1 MRVDKMPGKVL
12 YIDLTKGESWSEE
25 RQELFES
32 WLGGTGVG
40 IRLLQEE
47 CPSGTDPLSPRAP
60 IILSIG
66 PLNGFFP
73 VATKTTATF
82 KSPLTGELGE
92 SYAGGRLSLALRFA
106 GHDAAVIRGQAEQ
119 PSYLSINDSVVKI
132 KDATSIWGIDAQ
144 TTGVILR
151 DCEPGVGRR
160 SIIRIGPAGEAR
172 VRYAGVVVDTYR
184 HFGRL
189 GLGALFGSKRLKAMV
204 ISGTETMDVPDIR
217 RYKEIYNR
225 LYKTT
230 VQTAVMEKYH
240 DIGTSV
246 NINVLNLLQGLPT
259 ENFRLSSFPEG
270 EKISGEAFADNGL
283 LRRVSC
289 AGCPIGCVHIAALK
303 TAFSKHHEFEVRKVS
318 YDYEPIYSLGSNL
331 GVDRSDGI
339 LQLIDVCERLGLDV
353 MSAGVV
359 LSWATEALQKGLI
372 TGKDTQDIN
381 LQWNNVDGYARALEN
396 IVKAPNEFYAA
407 LAQGADFAA
416 QKYGGRDYAMTL
428 GGNEVS
434 GYHTG
439 PASIVGQLVGVRH
452 SHLDNAGYS
461 IDQKAIKKH
470 MDPEAIADEIIK
482 EDNSRG
488 VFNSLVCC
496 LFARG
501 VYTEENI
508 IDSLGAVGIVKT
520 EEDLH
525 ELGRRIFEEKYRFK
539 AQEGFDLTHL
549 HIPKRFYETV
559 SAAGLVTPETVE
571 EILRIY
577 RKKRGWS

>member
-1 MRVDKMPGKVL
+1 MLRKVL
-12 YIDLTKGESWSEE
+12 YIDLSKEESWVEE
-25 RQELFES
+25 RQELFEK
-32 WLGGTGVG
+32 WMGGTGVG

-47 CPSGTDPLSPRAP
+47 CPANTDPLSAAAP
-60 IILSIG
+60 IIFSIG
-66 PLNGFFP
+66 PLNGIFP
-73 VATKTTATF
+73 VATKTVATF

-106 GHDAAVIRGQAEQ
+106 GHEAVVIRGQAEQ
-119 PSYLSINDSVVKI
+119 PSYISINDGEVKI

-151 DCEPGVGRR
+151 DREPGVGRR
-160 SIIRIGPAGEAR
+160 SIIRIGPAGEAK

-189 GLGALFGSKRLKAMV
+189 GLGAVFGSKKLKALV
-204 ISGTETMDVPDIR
+204 ISGTETIDVPDAR
-217 RYKEIYNR
+217 RYKEVYNR
-225 LYKTT
+225 LYKTA
-230 VQTAVMEKYH
+230 VQTDVMEKYH

-246 NINVLNLLQGLPT
+246 NISALNWLKGLPT
-259 ENFRLSSFPEG
+259 KNFLHSSFPQG
-270 EKISGEAFADNGL
+270 ENISGEMFAENHL
-283 LRRVSC
+283 FRRLSC

-303 TAFSKHHEFEVRKVS
+303 TAFSTHHEFEVRKVS

-331 GVDRSDGI
+331 GVGQAEGV

-353 MSAGVV
+353 MSAGGV
-359 LSWATEALQKGLI
+359 LSWATEALEKGLI
-372 TGKDTQDIN
+372 TSKETQDVP
-381 LQWNNVDGYARALEN
+381 LQWNNVEGYTRALES
-396 IVKAPNEFYAA
+396 IVKAPNEFYGA
-407 LAQGADFAA
+407 LARGVDYAA
-416 QKYGGRDYAMTL
+416 KKYGGLDYAMAL

-452 SHLDNAGYS
+452 SHLDNAGYAV
-461 IDQKAIKKH
+461 DQKAIKKP
-470 MDPEAIADEIIK
+470 MDAEMMVDELIK

-488 VFNSLVCC
+488 VFNSLVGC

-508 IDSLGAVGIVKT
+508 IDSLETVGIVKSRD
-520 EEDLH
+520 DLT
-525 ELGRRIFEEKYRFK
+525 ELGKRIFEEKYKFK
-539 AQEGFDLTHL
+539 VQDGFDLSKVRV
-549 HIPKRFYETV
+549 PRRFYETI

-571 EILRIY
+571 EMLRIY
-577 RKKRGWS
+577 RKKRGWF

>member
-1 MRVDKMPGKVL
+1 MLRKVL
-12 YIDLTKGESWSEE
+12 YIDLSNEESWVEE
-25 RQELFES
+25 RQELFEK
-32 WLGGTGVG
+32 WMGGTGVG

-47 CPSGTDPLSPRAP
+47 CPANTDPLSAAAP
-60 IILSIG
+60 IIFSIG
-66 PLNGFFP
+66 PLNGIFP
-73 VATKTTATF
+73 VATKTVATF

-106 GHDAAVIRGQAEQ
+106 GHEAVVIRGQAEQ
-119 PSYLSINDSVVKI
+119 PSYISINDSVVLI

-151 DCEPGVGRR
+151 DREPGVGRR
-160 SIIRIGPAGEAR
+160 SIIRIGPAGEAK

-189 GLGALFGSKRLKAMV
+189 GLGAVFGSKKLKALV
-204 ISGTETMDVPDIR
+204 ISGTETIDVPDAK
-217 RYKEIYNR
+217 RYKEVYNR
-225 LYKTT
+225 LYKTA
-230 VQTAVMEKYH
+230 VQTDVMEKYH

-246 NINVLNLLQGLPT
+246 NISALNWLKGLPT
-259 ENFRLSSFPEG
+259 KNFLLSSFPQG
-270 EKISGEAFADNGL
+270 ENISGEMFAENHL
-283 LRRVSC
+283 FRRLSC

-303 TAFSKHHEFEVRKVS
+303 TAFSTHHEFEVRKVS

-331 GVDRSDGI
+331 GVGSAEGI

-359 LSWATEALQKGLI
+359 LSWATEALEKGLI
-372 TGKDTQDIN
+372 TSKETLDVT
-381 LQWNNVDGYARALEN
+381 LQWNGVDGYTRALEN
-396 IVKAPNEFYAA
+396 IVKAPNEFYGA
-407 LAQGADFAA
+407 LARGVDYAA
-416 QKYGGRDYAMTL
+416 KKYGGLDYAMAL

-452 SHLDNAGYS
+452 SHLDNAGYAV
-461 IDQKAIKKH
+461 DQKAVKKP
-470 MDPEAIADEIIK
+470 MDAEMMVDELIK

-488 VFNSLVCC
+488 VFNSLVGC

-508 IDSLGAVGIVKT
+508 IDSLGTVGIVKT
-520 EEDLH
+520 KDDLM
-525 ELGRRIFEEKYRFK
+525 ELGKRIFEEKYKFK
-539 AQEGFDLTHL
+539 VQEGFDLSKVRV
-549 HIPKRFYETV
+549 PRRFYETV

-571 EILRIY
+571 EMLRIY
-577 RKKRGWS
+577 RKKRGWSDLL

>member
-1 MRVDKMPGKVL
+1 MLRKVL
-12 YIDLTKGESWSEE
+12 YIDLTSGESWSQE
-25 RQELFES
+25 RQELFEN
-32 WLGGTGVG
+32 WMGGTGAG
-40 IRLLQEE
+40 IKLLQEE
-47 CPSGTDPLSPRAP
+47 CPPGTDPLSPQAP

-66 PLNGFFP
+66 PLNGIFP
-73 VATKTTATF
+73 VATKTVATF

-92 SYAGGRLSLALRFA
+92 SYAGGRLSLAMRFA
-106 GHDAAVIRGQAEQ
+106 GHEAIVIRGKAER
-119 PSYLSINDSVVKI
+119 PSYISINDSEVEI

-144 TTGVILR
+144 TTGVVLR
-151 DCEPGVGRR
+151 EHETGVGRR
-160 SIIRIGPAGEAR
+160 SIIRIGPAGENL

-189 GLGALFGSKRLKAMV
+189 GLGTVFGSKRLKALV
-204 ISGTETMDVPDIR
+204 ISGTEHVDVPDPR
-217 RYKEIYNR
+217 RYKEVYNR

-230 VQTAVMEKYH
+230 VQTDVMQKYH

-246 NINVLNLLQGLPT
+246 NISVLNWLKGLPT
-259 ENFRLSSFPEG
+259 NNFQLSSFPEG
-270 EKISGEAFADNGL
+270 EKISGEMFAENYL
-283 LRRVSC
+283 FRRLSC

-303 TAFSKHHEFEVRKVS
+303 SAFSPHHEFEVRKVS

-331 GVDRSDGI
+331 GIESAEGI
-339 LQLIDVCERLGLDV
+339 LQLIDVCERMGLDV

-359 LSWATEALQKGLI
+359 LSWATEALQQGLI
-372 TGKDTQDIN
+372 TARETLDVPM
-381 LQWNNVDGYARALEN
+381 QWNNVDGYSRALES
-396 IVKAPNEFYAA
+396 IVKGPNEFYRDLARGVDYAA
-407 LAQGADFAA
+407 E
-416 QKYGGRDYAMTL
+416 KYGGQDFAMAL
-428 GGNEVS
+428 GKNEVS

-461 IDQKAIKKH
+461 IDQKAVKKP
-470 MDPEAIADEIIK
+470 MDPERMVEELIK

-488 VFNSLVCC
+488 VFNSLVGC

-520 EEDLH
+520 EEDLQD
-525 ELGRRIFEEKYRFK
+525 LGQRIFDEKYKFK
-539 AQEGFDLTHL
+539 VQNGFDLSRVR
-549 HIPKRFYETV
+549 IPKRFYETV
-559 SAAGLVTPETVE
+559 SASGMVAPETVE
-571 EILRIY
+571 EMLRIY

>member
-1 MRVDKMPGKVL
+1 MLRKVL
-12 YIDLTKGESWSEE
+12 YIDLSKEESWVEE
-25 RQELFES
+25 RQELFEK
-32 WLGGTGVG
+32 WMGGTGVG

-47 CPSGTDPLSPRAP
+47 CPANTDPLSAAAP
-60 IILSIG
+60 IIFSIG
-66 PLNGFFP
+66 PLNGIFP
-73 VATKTTATF
+73 VATKTVATF

-106 GHDAAVIRGQAEQ
+106 GHEAVVIRGQAEQ
-119 PSYLSINDSVVKI
+119 PSYISINDGEVKI

-151 DCEPGVGRR
+151 DREPGVGRR
-160 SIIRIGPAGEAR
+160 SIIRIGPAGEAK

-189 GLGALFGSKRLKAMV
+189 GLGAVFGSKKLKALV
-204 ISGTETMDVPDIR
+204 ISGTETIDVPDAR
-217 RYKEIYNR
+217 RYKEVYNR
-225 LYKTT
+225 LYKTA
-230 VQTAVMEKYH
+230 VQTDVMEKYH

-246 NINVLNLLQGLPT
+246 NISALNWLKGLPT
-259 ENFRLSSFPEG
+259 KNFLHSSFPQG
-270 EKISGEAFADNGL
+270 ENISGEMFAENHL
-283 LRRVSC
+283 FRRLSC

-303 TAFSKHHEFEVRKVS
+303 TAFSTHHEFEVRKVS

-331 GVDRSDGI
+331 GVGQAEGV

-353 MSAGVV
+353 MSAGGV
-359 LSWATEALQKGLI
+359 LSWATEALEKGLI
-372 TGKDTQDIN
+372 TSKETQDVP
-381 LQWNNVDGYARALEN
+381 LQWNNVEGYTRALES
-396 IVKAPNEFYAA
+396 IVKAPNEFYGA
-407 LAQGADFAA
+407 LARGVDYAA
-416 QKYGGRDYAMTL
+416 KKYGGLDYAMAL

-452 SHLDNAGYS
+452 SHLDNAGYAV
-461 IDQKAIKKH
+461 DQKAIKKP
-470 MDPEAIADEIIK
+470 MDAEMMVDELIK

-488 VFNSLVCC
+488 VFNSLVGC

-508 IDSLGAVGIVKT
+508 IDSLETVGIVKSRD
-520 EEDLH
+520 DLT
-525 ELGRRIFEEKYRFK
+525 ELGKRIFEEKYKFK
-539 AQEGFDLTHL
+539 VQEGFDLSKVRV
-549 HIPKRFYETV
+549 PRRFYETI

-571 EILRIY
+571 EMLRIY
-577 RKKRGWS
+577 RKKRGWF